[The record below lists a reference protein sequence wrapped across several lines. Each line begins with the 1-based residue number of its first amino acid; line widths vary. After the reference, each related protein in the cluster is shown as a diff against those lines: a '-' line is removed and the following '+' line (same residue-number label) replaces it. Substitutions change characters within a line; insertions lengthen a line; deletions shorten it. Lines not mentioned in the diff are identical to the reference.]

1 MIPMIYLSVLKSEE
15 DKVKFEEI
23 YNEYR
28 QALFLS
34 AYSILHDPEDA
45 EDVVEDTF
53 LTVADNFTEIS
64 QKSRQKMKAYI
75 VIINRNNAIN
85 KYNENKRRSQN
96 IDYNDLEE
104 QVTPE
109 QLNMFEFEDLRA
121 AIEKLP
127 DKYKD
132 IIYLYDLMDVP
143 VEIIADSLNIT
154 KDAVYKRASRARGLL
169 KRLLEAGENDE

>member
-34 AYSILHDPEDA
+34 AYSILHNREDA

-53 LTVADNFTEIS
+53 LAVADNFTEIS
-64 QKSRQKMKAYI
+64 QKSRQKMKSYI
-75 VIINRNNAIN
+75 VIINRNKAIN
-85 KYNENKRRSQN
+85 KYNENKRRAQN
-96 IDYNDLEE
+96 NDYDDLEE

-109 QLNMFEFEDLRA
+109 QLDLFEFEDLHS
-121 AIEKLP
+121 AIKKLP

-132 IIYLYDLMDVP
+132 IIYLYDLMDVS
-143 VEIIADSLNIT
+143 VETIADLLHIT
-154 KDAVYKRASRARGLL
+154 QDAVYKRVSRARTLIKL
-169 KRLLEAGENDE
+169 LLEAGENDE

>member
-64 QKSRQKMKAYI
+64 KKA
-75 VIINRNNAIN
+75 VR
-85 KYNENKRRSQN
+85 K
-96 IDYNDLEE
+96 
-104 QVTPE
+104 
-109 QLNMFEFEDLRA
+109 
-121 AIEKLP
+121 
-127 DKYKD
+127 
-132 IIYLYDLMDVP
+132 
-143 VEIIADSLNIT
+143 
-154 KDAVYKRASRARGLL
+154 
-169 KRLLEAGENDE
+169 